1 MRDNN
6 KDKKLE
12 DKHLQGIREKIAS
25 FLVVD
30 VISDKGDFHCWGW
43 TDFFLDF
50 TIRVIIIQFVVER
63 YNI

>member
-12 DKHLQGIREKIAS
+12 DKHLLGIREKIFS
-25 FLVVD
+25 FLLVD
-30 VISDKGDFHCWGW
+30 IISDKGDFHCRCW
-43 TDFFLDF
+43 TEFFLDF
-50 TIRVIIIQFVVER
+50 SIRVIIIQFVVER

>member
-12 DKHLQGIREKIAS
+12 DKHLLGIREKICS
-25 FLVVD
+25 FLLVD
-30 VISDKGDFHCWGW
+30 VISDKGTSTVAVELIFLW
-43 TDFFLDF
+43 TSRF
-50 TIRVIIIQFVVER
+50 VIVQFVVER

>member
-12 DKHLQGIREKIAS
+12 DKHLLGIREKIFS
-25 FLVVD
+25 FLLVD
-30 VISDKGDFHCWGW
+30 VISDKGDFHYCCW

-50 TIRVIIIQFVVER
+50 LIRVIIIQFVVER